1 MHMHMPINVQ
11 ALGSSVNEAASSEG
25 RASIVHFAAEDDDSI
40 SLTGED
46 YVQLMS
52 Q

>member
-1 MHMHMPINVQ
+1 MHMHVQ
-11 ALGSSVNEAASSEG
+11 ALGSSVDEAASSEG
-25 RASIVHFAAEDDDSI
+25 RASIVHFAAEDDDTI